1 MKLVQS
7 NTIGIT
13 PIQETNCLGQ
23 ADYTPQLSGHGT
35 IALLPDDSNVH
46 QPYYDA
52 GVYANFKLGDTVYFN
67 AVAGRYIQ
75 KLNMV
80 IVDINEVLLID
91 KSEKIECKANNISFW
106 DAVTCDYYN
115 GICNPLCI
123 CKGGTFDPRKAEY
136 KGDTV
141 G

>member
-1 MKLVQS
+1 MQLVQS

-35 IALLPDDSNVH
+35 IALLPNE
-46 QPYYDA
+46 QTQ
-52 GVYANFKLGDTVYFN
+52 FKLGDTVYYN

-91 KSEKIECKANNISFW
+91 KAEKIECKQNTTAYW

-115 GICNPLCI
+115 DICNPLCI
-123 CKGGTFDPRKAEY
+123 CKGGTFDPRMAEY